1 MLEDFKQK
9 LEKGT
14 LMDQIFLK
22 SLNQS
27 LDKILENKKTFLI
40 GEDLNDPYGGAFKV
54 TKNLSIKYPDQVF
67 STPISEAAITGMS
80 SGLVLNG
87 NNVILEIMF
96 GDFSTLIL
104 DQLLNG
110 FSKFLELKDKNYS
123 IGSLIRLPVGA
134 YRGYGPTHSQSLET
148 IFFHVPNLKIFS
160 TSIFDDPGKLLAHI
174 YKNNHFA
181 IFLEHKINYGKKL
194 ISANYN
200 NFEIIKTDNENFLNI
215 KIHESKPHFTLISYG
230 YVSEICLKAIQN
242 FF

>member
-110 FSKFLELKDKNYS
+110 F
-123 IGSLIRLPVGA
+123 
-134 YRGYGPTHSQSLET
+134 
-148 IFFHVPNLKIFS
+148 
-160 TSIFDDPGKLLAHI
+160 
-174 YKNNHFA
+174 
-181 IFLEHKINYGKKL
+181 
-194 ISANYN
+194 
-200 NFEIIKTDNENFLNI
+200 
-215 KIHESKPHFTLISYG
+215 
-230 YVSEICLKAIQN
+230 QN
-242 FF
+242 FWN